1 MRPINLVISA
11 FGPYAD
17 KVDIDFNSFLDKGI
31 YLISGNTGAGKSTIF
46 EAIKFV
52 LYGEDNGEIRSKYAM
67 AETPTFVDMTFMLR
81 GKEYRV
87 TRNPKYSR
95 PKSRGEGF
103 TTAKAEAELVYH
115 NGKIITGYSNV
126 TKEIVNLTG
135 LNSDQFSKIVMIAQG
150 KFRELLETDTANRS
164 KIFRD
169 IFKTESYDKLQK
181 KVKAKYIETYKENSK
196 TIDSIKQFIQ
206 GIIINERF
214 SKRNALEKIMKQD
227 IITDIDETI
236 ELTNMLISEDEICYK
251 NNISKMEV
259 SQEEISRL
267 NNNING
273 IISSLKEIEALE
285 RELNKYSIYVEENKE
300 IVSDYESVNSLKE
313 QREQLYADIET
324 LKKTVEKYKQ
334 YDEVMAKLKKVNID
348 ELLIGEVLTKLQ
360 KEKNELQIKLDET
373 SEKVILKSEY
383 EKKIIKL
390 DSDIKSSTEYI
401 QKLEKILELGKR
413 LDEASKAYEEKVE
426 VLKTEEKLCANLRLE
441 YNDKFLLYIEAQA
454 GIMAN
459 ELRKNPGMPCP
470 VCGATEYIRLAE
482 NIKEAPTEDEVSH
495 LKEKL
500 DKATDKVM
508 KASANAGNIMSD
520 RDNLRGNL
528 IIGIEEA
535 KLNCSVDDY
544 KEKANEAKKMAAQ
557 QQKNLKNSQ
566 DECSRELVQLQKV
579 LDEIPLLKETLQK
592 LEDDIKNTEIQ
603 MNENK
608 LKTKELETIIDAIKL
623 ELKDNSEEETRSTL
637 KSMEEK
643 YVQIVERIEKTISR
657 YSKHIADMAASKAI
671 IEQFVKKLKDLG
683 LTKTTNEEII
693 NVKVKLI
700 YANREYTEK
709 LRLVE
714 EAYSKLVDDNN
725 NVYLRIENN
734 KRIVASV
741 EVQRI
746 NLQNLGKRLSS
757 LKNMSDTLNGELE
770 GKDKIKLETFV
781 QISYFEQV
789 IERANTKLFE
799 MTEGQ
804 YEFIRDMSSED
815 KRTKSG
821 LDLCVLDHYNGTV
834 RSVRTLSGGEGFMAA
849 LSLALGMADIIEESA
864 SGISIDT
871 MFIDEGFGSLD
882 EMALEQAMRVLAKL
896 SEGNKLVGI
905 ISHVSSLKDRIEKQI
920 NVEKKM
926 SGGSLVKVVV

>member
-1 MRPINLVISA
+1 MRPVNLVISA

-103 TTAKAEAELVYH
+103 TTAKAEAELMYH

-206 GIIINERF
+206 GIIINESF

-273 IISSLKEIEALE
+273 IISSLKEMEALE

-334 YDEVMAKLKKVNID
+334 YDEVMAKLKKVNGD

-390 DSDIKSSTEYI
+390 DSDIKSNTEYI

-426 VLKTEEKLCANLRLE
+426 VLKTEEKICANLRLE

-557 QQKNLKNSQ
+557 QQKKLKNSQ

-657 YSKHIADMAASKAI
+657 YSKNIADMAASKAI
-671 IEQFVKKLKDLG
+671 IEQFVKKVKDLG
-683 LTKTTNEEII
+683 LTKTTNEEIN

-746 NLQNLGKRLSS
+746 NLQNIGKRLSS

-834 RSVRTLSGGEGFMAA
+834 RSVKTLSGGEGFMAA

>member
-46 EAIKFV
+46 EAIKFA

-67 AETPTFVDMTFMLR
+67 AETPTFVDMTFVLR
-81 GKEYRV
+81 GKEYRII
-87 TRNPKYSR
+87 RNPKYSR
-95 PKSRGEGF
+95 PKSRGEGV
-103 TTAKAEAELVYH
+103 TTAKAEAELVYPD
-115 NGKIITGYSNV
+115 GKVVTGYSNV
-126 TKEIVNLTG
+126 TKEIVSLTG

-150 KFRELLETDTANRS
+150 KFRELLEADTANRS

-169 IFKTESYDKLQK
+169 IFKTEPYDKLQK
-181 KVKAKYIETYKENSK
+181 KVKAKYIEAYKENSK
-196 TIDSIKQFIQ
+196 TTDSIKQFIQ
-206 GIIINERF
+206 GIIINEDF
-214 SKRNALEKIMKQD
+214 SRKNALENIMNQE

-236 ELTNMLISEDEICYK
+236 QLTTMLISEDEECYK

-259 SQEEISRL
+259 SQEEISKL
-267 NNNING
+267 NKKING
-273 IISSLKEIEALE
+273 IINSLKDIEALE
-285 RELNKYSIYVEENKE
+285 KELIKYEAYEEENNE
-300 IVSDYESVNSLKE
+300 IASNYESANKLKE
-313 QREQLYADIET
+313 QREQLYADIGT

-334 YDEVMAKLKKVNID
+334 YDEATARLKKVNAD
-348 ELLIGEVLTKLQ
+348 ELLISEALTKLQ

-390 DSDIKSSTEYI
+390 DSDIKTNSEYI
-401 QKLEKILELGKR
+401 QKLEKIFELGKR
-413 LDEASKAYEEKVE
+413 LDEASKVYEEKVE
-426 VLKTEEKLCANLRLE
+426 VLKTEEKVCANLRLE
-441 YNDKFLLYIEAQA
+441 YDEKFMAYIEAQA
-454 GIMAN
+454 GIMAG
-459 ELRKNPGMPCP
+459 ELRKNPGTPCP

-482 NIKEAPTEDEVSH
+482 NVNEAPTEEEVNN
-495 LKEKL
+495 LKKKL

-508 KASANAGNIMSD
+508 KASTTAGNVMSE
-520 RDNLRGNL
+520 RDNLKGNL
-528 IIGIEEA
+528 LTAIEEV
-535 KLNCSVDDY
+535 KLNCTLEDY
-544 KEKANEAKKMAAQ
+544 IDKVNESKSLAAS
-557 QQKNLKNSQ
+557 QQKNLKNNKE
-566 DECSRELVQLQKV
+566 ECNRELLNLQKI
-579 LDEIPLLKETLQK
+579 LDDIPALKERLQK
-592 LEDDIKNTEIQ
+592 LEGEIKNTENQI
-603 MNENK
+603 NENN
-608 LKTKELETIIDAIKL
+608 LKVKELETTIEAIKM
-623 ELKDNSEEETRSTL
+623 ELKDNSEEETRSAL

-643 YVQIVERIEKTISR
+643 YVQMVEIIDKATSR
-657 YSKHIADMAASKAI
+657 YNKHIADMAASKAV
-671 IEQFVKKLKDLG
+671 IEQLLKQLKEIGLIETKKEDVTYAK
-683 LTKTTNEEII
+683 E
-693 NVKVKLI
+693 KLI
-700 YANREYTEK
+700 KENMEYGEK
-709 LRLVE
+709 VRLVE

-734 KRIVASV
+734 KRIVDSV
-741 EVQRI
+741 EVQKI
-746 NLQNLGKRLSS
+746 NLQNIGKRLSS
-757 LKNMSDTLNGELE
+757 LKNISDTLNGELE

-821 LDLCVLDHYNGTV
+821 LDLSVFDHYNGTI
-834 RSVRTLSGGEGFMAA
+834 RSVKTLSGGEGFMAA

-920 NVEKKM
+920 NVEKKI

>member
-206 GIIINERF
+206 GIIINESF

-834 RSVRTLSGGEGFMAA
+834 RSVKTLSGGEGFMAA

>member
-115 NGKIITGYSNV
+115 NGKTITGYSNV

-206 GIIINERF
+206 GIIINESF

-334 YDEVMAKLKKVNID
+334 YDEVMAKLKKVNTD
-348 ELLIGEVLTKLQ
+348 ELLISEVLTKLQ

-482 NIKEAPTEDEVSH
+482 NIKEAPTEDEVSN